1 MAAHGLL
8 EASVGSPT
16 AEWAEPLAMVATWS
30 PPAGP
35 PIVARRAGRARSLG
49 AGVNCGTRVTLL
61 KLHRTTYTVEA
72 KSRNTHQ
79 ICAFGAASDPC
90 GHSHSQHAI
99 DCSRLQSATHACGRS
114 ESCSGRMCRLEPRRL
129 ALCGM
134 SCGAFGPA
142 ARGDSSRSPAAS
154 GPWLRVRIGSPTWLR
169 LGLGLGLGLGFGFGF
184 GFGFG

>member
-16 AEWAEPLAMVATWS
+16 AEWAEPLAIGWSTTWS

-35 PIVARRAGRARSLG
+35 PIVARRAGRALCWREGELREQR
-49 AGVNCGTRVTLL
+49 A
-61 KLHRTTYTVEA
+61 KYTVPPTHVEVE
-72 KSRNTHQ
+72 STNTHQ
-79 ICAFGAASDPC
+79 ICAFGAASGPG

-114 ESCSGRMCRLEPRRL
+114 ESCSGRMCRLEPRRV

-142 ARGDSSRSPAAS
+142 AGPSPLVGGGGGGGYEDSPAF
-154 GPWLRVRIGSPTWLR
+154 R
-169 LGLGLGLGLGFGFGF
+169 LYNMM
-184 GFGFG
+184 